1 MSKIVAPAESRLD
14 GRLLLRELTH
24 RVNNELAAA
33 IGMVSISAARSC
45 DPEVKSLL
53 AAVADRLHGYAEVHQ
68 SLTMPA
74 HDEHIDA
81 AAYLRRLCRSI
92 SRSKLDTRGIALDLV
107 ERPFL
112 MGAERCWR
120 LGMMICEII
129 TNSARHA
136 FDESG
141 GKITVELQP
150 VGAFVSCIVADNGRG
165 APAYRAGHGSSIIR
179 AVVDSLEGTLD
190 QNFGPCGAVTTLI
203 FPVEPATRPAK
214 SLRRPT
220 SRSAGISMPVTIP

>member
-1 MSKIVAPAESRLD
+1 MNLSAAS
-14 GRLLLRELTH
+14 LLIPF
-24 RVNNELAAA
+24 ACMG
-33 IGMVSISAARSC
+33 IISAQTV
-45 DPEVKSLL
+45 PVQPKF
-53 AAVADRLHGYAEVHQ
+53 
-68 SLTMPA
+68 
-74 HDEHIDA
+74 DA
-81 AAYLRRLCRSI
+81 ASV
-92 SRSKLDTRGIALDLV
+92 KLDTRGIALDLV

-112 MGAERCWR
+112 LGAERCWR

-190 QNFGPCGAVTTLI
+190 QNFGPRGAVTTLI